1 MSSFFEKIRNA
12 LYRFMYGRYGSDAL
26 NRALLGLLVLLS
38 LAAALLQAV
47 PIVSIVLRV
56 AECVL
61 IFLVFFR
68 MLSKNIQK
76 RSEENR
82 RFVARF
88 GDAREIAARRRR
100 QKQDTA
106 HRYFTCRRCGTV
118 CRLPKGRGK
127 LIFTCPKCGETRQV
141 KT

>member
-1 MSSFFEKIRNA
+1 MSFLQKLRNSM
-12 LYRFMYGRYGSDAL
+12 YRFMYGRYGTDAL
-26 NRALLGLLVLLS
+26 NRALLTLVVLLS
-38 LAAALLQAV
+38 IAGIFLRII
-47 PIVSIVLRV
+47 PIVGLILRAV
-56 AECVL
+56 EYLL
-61 IFLVFFR
+61 IFLIFFR
-68 MLSKNIQK
+68 MFSKNIAK

-88 GDAREIAARRRR
+88 GDARAIIARKQR

-106 HRYFTCRRCGTV
+106 HCYFTCRRCGTV

-127 LIFTCPKCGETRQV
+127 LVFTCPKCGETRKV